1 MSNYVGCEFTRFA
14 WPSNSAIWWRHNP
27 KGQRKSTP
35 LSLSGYQL
43 LEAWITISLRLPFNN
58 IVRQKNQF
66 SVTQVCW
73 LVLVWRCTPNFWP
86 AARPLPAAPPPGGGV
101 ILHSHKRQHYYAN
114 NMLCQLGRGG
124 GGSRQYQG
132 MQFMYDCKI
141 LQLQSYVPTAN
152 RIIGQSQST
161 KIDANNVLPSFM
173 MRLSSRTRQ
182 QRRTVPFAS
191 YQCQYNCYVVLH
203 FHPQLY

>member
-1 MSNYVGCEFTRFA
+1 M
-14 WPSNSAIWWRHNP
+14 
-27 KGQRKSTP
+27 
-35 LSLSGYQL
+35 
-43 LEAWITISLRLPFNN
+43 
-58 IVRQKNQF
+58 
-66 SVTQVCW
+66 
-73 LVLVWRCTPNFWP
+73 
-86 AARPLPAAPPPGGGV
+86 

-173 MRLSSRTRQ
+173 MRLSSRIRQ
-182 QRRTVPFAS
+182 QRRAVPFAS

-203 FHPQLY
+203 FHPQLYCLYHVPIKDLANEHLSTFTHDYIVRKNLHTNQRSCVWT